1 MLQWVPRL
9 VLRLV
14 PSLVPDLPRALP
26 PPPRAQRRPV
36 TSTLHGHTRV
46 DPYRW
51 LREAS
56 LPEVQAHL
64 KTENAYCEAW
74 FEPWTALR
82 EELYNEM
89 LARIQEDDDSVP
101 WREHGWW
108 TTQRTTRGQA
118 YPTYWRWQDGS
129 DPQSAQ
135 RVLDLNALAEGK
147 DYLDLGEFEVS
158 PNGHWLAYSLDET
171 GGLDYK
177 LYLKDLRRGKLYA
190 RTWDDTD
197 SVAWA
202 ADSRTLFYVTKDA
215 AKRTHRVWRHTLL
228 QGEEAQ
234 ASDVLVY
241 EERNELFWV
250 DVSTTRDGQWVV
262 VGSHS
267 KDTSELRVIAA
278 HKPQGRMRVV
288 VPRRKG
294 REASLDHRE
303 GHFHLLLNDTGPN
316 FRWVTVDARRP
327 DLTQAQEKLA
337 HRSDVML
344 EDLDLFA
351 HHAVLSQRHR
361 GVQQLRLFDLRT
373 GQDHRVAFDEAV
385 YSAEGSINAEFDTSV
400 FRLEYTSLVTPHTVY
415 DYDMDTRTLTQRK
428 RQMVLGAFD
437 PAHYDCTQIS
447 ATAADGTSV
456 PISLVWKRSMHHPG
470 QPAPLLLE
478 GYGAYGIP
486 NDVYFSSTRLSLL
499 DRGVV
504 VALAHVRGGGDLGRT
519 WYEDGKL
526 GHKMNSFTDFIAC
539 AQTLCQQGWTRPES
553 LIIEG
558 GSAGGLLMAACA
570 NLQPDLFKAV
580 VAEVPFVDVLN
591 TMLDPTLP
599 LTVGE
604 YLEWGNPQR
613 RQDYETLLAYSPY
626 DNLRSVSYPAMYLR
640 CGLNDSQVPY
650 WEAVK
655 YAAKLRDLKTDD
667 HPVLVSID
675 LQAGH
680 AGASGRY
687 DALKERAQTLAFML
701 VQWGLA

>member
-1 MLQWVPRL
+1 M
-9 VLRLV
+9 
-14 PSLVPDLPRALP
+14 
-26 PPPRAQRRPV
+26 
-36 TSTLHGHTRV
+36 TTTLHGHTRV

-64 KTENAYCEAW
+64 KAENAYCEAW
-74 FEPWTALR
+74 FSPFATLR
-82 EELYNEM
+82 QDLYQEM

-108 TTQRTTRGQA
+108 TTQRTARGQA

-158 PNGHWLAYSLDET
+158 PDGHWLAYSLDET
-171 GGLDYK
+171 GGLDYT
-177 LYLKDLRRGKLYA
+177 LYLKDLCSGKLYA

-215 AKRTHRVWRHTLL
+215 AKRTHRVWRHTLA

-267 KDTSELRVIAA
+267 KDSSELRVIPA
-278 HKPQGRMRVV
+278 HRPQGRMRVV

-294 REASLDHRE
+294 REASLDHRD
-303 GHFHLLLNDTGPN
+303 GQFHLLLNDTGPN

-327 DLTQAQEKLA
+327 DLTQAQEQLA

-373 GQDHRVAFDEAV
+373 GQDHLVAFDEAV
-385 YSAEGSINAEFDTSV
+385 YSAEGSINEEFDTSL

-415 DYDMDTRTLTQRK
+415 DYDMEARTLTQRK

-437 PAHYDCTQIS
+437 PGHYDCAQIS
-447 ATAADGTSV
+447 ATAADGTAV

-470 QPAPLLLE
+470 RPAPLLLE

-499 DRGVV
+499 DRGVE

-526 GHKMNSFTDFIAC
+526 ARKMNSFTDFIAC
-539 AQTLCQQGWTRPES
+539 AKTLCQQGWTLPES

-613 RQDYETLLAYSPY
+613 KQDYETLRAYSPY
-626 DNLRSVSYPAMYLR
+626 DNLRTAAYPAMYLR

-655 YAAKLRDLKTDD
+655 YAAKLRDLKTDA